1 MQYRPRLKIY
11 KGSNNKN
18 VFNPETFEATSYNW
32 WVYVAKIKGVIVFND
47 YRYSVTTNQ
56 HQWEMKSFLKETMK
70 VNMKKVVF
78 VDQRESLSS
87 GLFLD
92 LHYERMALAE
102 VRLKAPNRKDDFYK
116 DQKNII
122 ETAKKDI
129 AILKRLGA
137 KAKQTLASHRLEA
150 KESEAK
156 RLETQREKSKEARA
170 KRLTVLNQFKDAYN
184 STQAVEV

>member
-32 WVYVAKIKGVIVFND
+32 WIYVAKIKGVVVFND
-47 YRYSVTTNQ
+47 HNYSVTTRQ
-56 HQWEMKSFLKETMK
+56 HQYEMKSFLKETMK

-78 VDQRESLSS
+78 VDQRQSLSS

-92 LHYERMALAE
+92 SHYWNLALAE
-102 VRLKAPNRKDDFYK
+102 VRLKAKNRRESFYK

-122 ETAKKDI
+122 ANAKKEI

-137 KAKQTLASHRLEA
+137 KAEKSLVNHRLNA

-156 RLETQREKSKEARA
+156 RLESQREKSKEARA
-170 KRLTVLNQFKDAYN
+170 KRQAVLTQFKDAYE
-184 STQAVEV
+184 STSAVEV